1 MSRSMPPAP
10 FARRVWV
17 GLAVA
22 LAGAVI
28 GLGAAAAPLAR
39 ALDGQEATFQKL
51 SLFAEALRHIE
62 ANYVLPVRPE
72 QLIYGAIG
80 GMVAT
85 LDPHSEFLDP
95 AQYREFLSDSEG
107 RFAGIGVEIAVRDG
121 WLTVLS
127 VFRGGP
133 AERAGLRPG
142 DRFVTLDGRPARDMR
157 IADAVRL
164 MRGEPGTTVHVQVR
178 REDAEH
184 TLGVTLTRAYIDTP
198 SVEARVLPGGVIY
211 LRIQRFQS
219 TTADEVRVALDRA
232 LGAMHRAGAERGVL
246 LDLRDD
252 GGGLLQQAV
261 RVADAFL
268 RAGEIVSTRGR
279 AGEPLER
286 WEAHARGTRPA
297 WPMVALING
306 YTASAA
312 EILAGALQD
321 HRRATLVGTRSFGKG
336 SVQRLIEL
344 SDGSAL
350 KLTTAT
356 YFTPS
361 GRSIQ
366 ARGIEPDIRVD
377 GGPEHASAGSPAAQT
392 GVPAPPKLRAEPDG
406 DTAAPRE
413 QEAAL
418 PRHLPGA
425 GERPAP
431 REIVTRSA
439 QAACRSAYRSLR
451 GD

>member
-142 DRFVTLDGRPARDMR
+142 DPVAVEKHGLQPPLVAPAELIARSHRRRPD
-157 IADAVRL
+157 
-164 MRGEPGTTVHVQVR
+164 
-178 REDAEH
+178 
-184 TLGVTLTRAYIDTP
+184 
-198 SVEARVLPGGVIY
+198 
-211 LRIQRFQS
+211 
-219 TTADEVRVALDRA
+219 VA
-232 LGAMHRAGAERGVL
+232 
-246 LDLRDD
+246 
-252 GGGLLQQAV
+252 
-261 RVADAFL
+261 
-268 RAGEIVSTRGR
+268 
-279 AGEPLER
+279 
-286 WEAHARGTRPA
+286 
-297 WPMVALING
+297 
-306 YTASAA
+306 
-312 EILAGALQD
+312 D
-321 HRRATLVGTRSFGKG
+321 HRRHAAGRR
-336 SVQRLIEL
+336 RLEGDPVVVADVENL
-344 SDGSAL
+344 RPVDVL
-350 KLTTAT
+350 E
-356 YFTPS
+356 
-361 GRSIQ
+361 
-366 ARGIEPDIRVD
+366 ARGV
-377 GGPEHASAGSPAAQT
+377 EHA
-392 GVPAPPKLRAEPDG
+392 
-406 DTAAPRE
+406 
-413 QEAAL
+413 
-418 PRHLPGA
+418 
-425 GERPAP
+425 
-431 REIVTRSA
+431 
-439 QAACRSAYRSLR
+439 
-451 GD
+451 